1 MRRKVTAGP
10 SGPTVGQPPPG
21 GSCPHPTPRL
31 PGGSPR
37 AGSRLLASRSASA
50 EVEPEP
56 GGAAALGCSRRTS
69 WKPRRCWRV
78 LGRHPGS
85 WREGSGPAPC
95 LPPSAP
101 SKVACRWASPAEV
114 EKHANGPVPL
124 HKVIRDRE
132 AFPLQMYKLYVEV
145 VLNLL
150 FKSYLRTV

>member
-10 SGPTVGQPPPG
+10 SGPTAGQPPPG
-21 GSCPHPTPRL
+21 GSCPHPAPRL
-31 PGGSPR
+31 PGGFPR

-56 GGAAALGCSRRTS
+56 RGAAALRCSRRTS
-69 WKPRRCWRV
+69 WKPRRCRRV
-78 LGRHPGS
+78 LGWRPGS

-101 SKVACRWASPAEV
+101 AKGACRRASPAEV
-114 EKHANGPVPL
+114 EKRGNGPVPL
-124 HKVIRDRE
+124 DKVIRERE

-145 VLNLL
+145 MLNLL